1 MKKMENSPCLLSLLL
16 YRPNLKNIYETR
28 PFKTACMECT
38 KNGCNIIW
46 TFVGNIIFLL
56 YIKKACPT
64 LSLNYRK
71 RSTQRHNK
79 NYRLLLKRL
88 YEMRILENHAFRKE
102 SSEKGVWITPIYLQY
117 KPISDNEDYRMKRT

>member
-1 MKKMENSPCLLSLLL
+1 MKKMEDSTCLLSLLL

-28 PFKTACMECT
+28 PFKTACTGCT

-46 TFVGNIIFLL
+46 TFAGNIIFLL

-71 RSTQRHNK
+71 RSKQRRNK

-88 YEMRILENHAFRKE
+88 YEMRILKNHDFRKE
-102 SSEKGVWITPIYLQY
+102 VSKKGLPGCPYHHQSSWPPSSIHAPSG
-117 KPISDNEDYRMKRT
+117 